1 VFPPRVHSWSNFNF
15 DFLFKY
21 SQSEKFDPDG
31 VYIRRWVPELAGL
44 KTAKAVHNPHSVLSK
59 KEIAAM
65 GYRDTPIVEH
75 KVARERAIEAFKLVL
90 GKGMKIPNP
99 KSSQGYGNHDYEE
112 METKGNSEK
121 SKEPPAI
128 ASRNGKKSHGLKNG
142 DLTPYFKVEGAH
154 S

>member
-90 GKGMKIPNP
+90 GKGMKI
-99 KSSQGYGNHDYEE
+99 
-112 METKGNSEK
+112 
-121 SKEPPAI
+121 
-128 ASRNGKKSHGLKNG
+128 RNGLRVMVTMTTKKWKQKAIRKNQRS
-142 DLTPYFKVEGAH
+142 LQL
-154 S
+154 